1 MSRYAGQNI
10 YYSALKKSGV
20 RFKGG
25 IHTLRQNAEA
35 RKMPNEG
42 VCTVFAA
49 QLLTAGSALFDVFS
63 SPVEA
68 RRYDYERNIQISE
81 CGPSPPRRS
90 AWYPCGCV

>member
-1 MSRYAGQNI
+1 
-10 YYSALKKSGV
+10 
-20 RFKGG
+20 
-25 IHTLRQNAEA
+25 
-35 RKMPNEG
+35 MPNEG

-81 CGPSPPRRS
+81 CGRHHEGPLVSMWMRMKHS
-90 AWYPCGCV
+90 CGSRAIHVGQLTCICTSLLT

>member
-1 MSRYAGQNI
+1 
-10 YYSALKKSGV
+10 
-20 RFKGG
+20 
-25 IHTLRQNAEA
+25 
-35 RKMPNEG
+35 MPNEG